1 MFERLS
7 IYHGLAILLG
17 ASLIFSFG
25 FNGDEDDGAE
35 QEHAQAES
43 DDADSSQE
51 ETTRQQMPCG
61 TTVES
66 DVQAL
71 FPMPDDDQW
80 GYVDAD
86 GDWQI
91 EPQWW
96 RVNDFHEGRAVVKE
110 SRVRVSDN
118 RPNDSGSWSV
128 INTDG
133 DVVLESGI
141 SSEGVH
147 RSDEPWGDR
156 GIADYSDSCAVIEG
170 ASDYHWID
178 RDGQKWQAQQLSEDL
193 ADVEIGDVG
202 PFSNGR
208 VLVQHLQ
215 STDDNF
221 PDRKYGWLSRDGE
234 FVIEPQFQDGGAFA
248 EGKAPVALDR
258 REWTF
263 VNEDGDI
270 EFSDMALHRTSAFSQ
285 GWAAVRSTSMDDDF
299 SFGHIDHDGHL
310 MDLDSLGTDGE
321 SRPGLA
327 GVGDFNNGLAP
338 IYVREDTGQVE
349 GLVYIDTDGALAFD
363 ASEKAGAEICNARH
377 NPEFHHGR
385 VRLLVA
391 RDSDDGCG
399 DENFRAEF
407 PTYETARYI
416 YLDSEG
422 EKVLEEP

>member
-1 MFERLS
+1 MLERLS
-7 IYHGLAILLG
+7 MYHGLAIFL
-17 ASLIFSFG
+17 AVSLIFSLG
-25 FNGDEDDGAE
+25 FLGDGDDSAE
-35 QEHAQAES
+35 QEFAQAES
-43 DDADSSQE
+43 DEADSSEE
-51 ETTRQQMPCG
+51 ETARQQVPCG
-61 TTVES
+61 TTVET
-66 DVQAL
+66 DFQAL
-71 FPMPDDDQW
+71 FPMPADDQW
-80 GYVDAD
+80 GYVNAD
-86 GDWQI
+86 GDWEI

-110 SRVRVSDN
+110 RRVRVRDN

-133 DVVLESGI
+133 DSLLESGI

-156 GIADYSDSCAVIEG
+156 GIADYSESCAVIE
-170 ASDYHWID
+170 ASSSYHWID
-178 RDGQKWQAQQLSEDL
+178 RDGQKWKAQQLSEDL
-193 ADVEIGDVG
+193 ADVEIGEVG
-202 PFSNGR
+202 SFSDGR
-208 VLVQHLQ
+208 VLIQHLQ

-221 PDRKYGWLSRDGE
+221 PDRKYGWLDRDGE

-270 EFSDMALHRTSAFSQ
+270 EFSDMELHRTWAFSQ
-285 GWAAVRSTSMDDDF
+285 GWAPVRSTSMDDDF
-299 SFGHIDHDGHL
+299 NFAHIDHDGEL
-310 MDLDSLGTDGE
+310 MDLNSLGTDGE

-327 GVGDFNNGLAP
+327 GVGSFNDNLAP

-349 GLVYIDTDGALAFD
+349 GLVYIDTDGELAFE
-363 ASEKAGAEICNARH
+363 ASEKAGAEICNARST
-377 NPEFHHGR
+377 PQFHQGR

-391 RDSDDGCG
+391 RDSDEGCG

-416 YLDSEG
+416 YLDTAG
-422 EKVLEEP
+422 DKVLEAS